1 MMDTLEM
8 SETSPVG
15 EVRLPGEVSLPRP
28 VGTPTETELLK
39 LYEMQYRDS
48 HLAALWA
55 VYDLGRD
62 DAAKEL
68 RGG

>member
-1 MMDTLEM
+1 MDTM
-8 SETSPVG
+8 DTPETSN
-15 EVRLPGEVSLPRP
+15 VSPLR
-28 VGTPTETELLK
+28 GGRDSDPTDTEILR

-68 RGG
+68 RNG

>member
-1 MMDTLEM
+1 MDMTDTPEM

-15 EVRLPGEVSLPRP
+15 EVSLSRP
-28 VGTPTETELLK
+28 VGAPTETELLR